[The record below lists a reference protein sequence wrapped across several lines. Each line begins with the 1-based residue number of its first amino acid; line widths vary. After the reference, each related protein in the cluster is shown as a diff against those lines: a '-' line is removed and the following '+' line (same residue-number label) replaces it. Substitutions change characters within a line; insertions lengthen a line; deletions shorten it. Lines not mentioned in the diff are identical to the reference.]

1 MGQKCGIVFLLFS
14 VQIFPLSI
22 FLFNQTARGPLDHD
36 AEALAD
42 VTHLGCGR
50 GKDEETKGETVML

>member
-1 MGQKCGIVFLLFS
+1 MGPKCGIVFLLFS

-22 FLFNQTARGPLDHD
+22 FLFDQTARGPLDHD

-42 VTHLGCGR
+42 VTHLGC
-50 GKDEETKGETVML
+50 DEETKGETVMP